1 MLGVDRYADAADDQE
16 LIQYEYFYIFGL
28 LAVEFGS
35 ADHCD
40 GLDSSG
46 ASKLQKIH
54 AIIWHIVLRDVRTRS
69 KEVKDR
75 KGRLI
80 FFHYLFDYRPLY
92 IDSDKNKI
100 SLVSSRPCRSRRV
113 SK

>member
-1 MLGVDRYADAADDQE
+1 
-16 LIQYEYFYIFGL
+16 
-28 LAVEFGS
+28 
-35 ADHCD
+35 
-40 GLDSSG
+40 
-46 ASKLQKIH
+46 
-54 AIIWHIVLRDVRTRS
+54 VRTRS